1 MILHLCDFD
10 QYIYQ
15 TCFDKMSFRQFRFG
29 CTATTKYI
37 HVDTLLKMIQIVRNC
52 TSIAKGIISSKPF

>member
-15 TCFDKMSFRQFRFG
+15 TCFDKISLRQFRFG
-29 CTATTKYI
+29 CTTKYV